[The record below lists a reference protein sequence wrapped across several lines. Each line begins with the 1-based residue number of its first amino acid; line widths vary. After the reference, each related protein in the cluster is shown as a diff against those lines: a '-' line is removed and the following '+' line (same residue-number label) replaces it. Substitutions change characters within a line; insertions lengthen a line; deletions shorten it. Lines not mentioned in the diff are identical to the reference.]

1 MLVLYTK
8 SGCPFCNRVL
18 EYVEENNIQID
29 ERNVYES
36 EVAMKELMEKGGK
49 RQIPFLHDTDKDV
62 MMYESA
68 DIIQYFKDMSGD
80 DSAQADENPGVCIP
94 S

>member
-1 MLVLYTK
+1 MLVVYTK

-18 EYVEENNIQID
+18 GYVEENNITID

-62 MMYESA
+62 MMYESG

-80 DSAQADENPGVCIP
+80 DSNLEDDIAEVCLP
-94 S
+94 E

>member
-1 MLVLYTK
+1 MFVLYTK

-18 EYVEENNIQID
+18 DYVEENNIQID

-36 EVAMKELMEKGGK
+36 EIAMKELMEKGGK

-68 DIIQYFKDMSGD
+68 DIIEYFKSQGGGEVTED
-80 DSAQADENPGVCIP
+80 DTPGVCIP